1 MKFNDTVISVADNTT
16 ADVRNDT
23 DMIYFWSLTTQ

>member
-1 MKFNDTVISVADNTT
+1 MKFTDTVISVADNTT

-23 DMIYFWSLTTQ
+23 DMIYF

>member
-23 DMIYFWSLTTQ
+23 DMIYF